1 VSVHPPLNSAPQP
14 RILILGGDAD
24 FNLGD
29 TAILHAICQ
38 CLYAANPKVQ
48 ISLTSKLRDTLL
60 LPGVVRVI
68 HRGLLGLT
76 AYLGAARHQDLLI
89 IGGGGLFQ
97 DDDSRLKMP
106 YWGLIVGSLRLLNN
120 NMAALSLGAG
130 PLRHWESRPLARWI
144 CRSLKSVSVRDQF
157 ARGWL
162 EPCVGHPVDL
172 VPDPAFMLSPAL
184 PEAGR
189 HLIESTGL
197 SVARPIV
204 GVALRRWFHAL
215 GGVVPHLLRAR
226 AGFGRDAGRRELDSL
241 LDQIASALQDIAGTM
256 GAQVLLMP
264 TYNVSH
270 EADEI
275 VCQRLAARLPTLD
288 VRLARISD
296 PALYKS
302 VAGHLRLMISARMHP
317 LILAASMNVPI
328 VGLAY
333 NGKFEGL
340 FDLLGIPR
348 RLVWM
353 NESRNQPV
361 QARIVAL
368 AAEALRDNTDVRA
381 RTQQLGGIVR
391 QRAVELLHVAEERAA
406 RRA

>member
-1 VSVHPPLNSAPQP
+1 MSPP
-14 RILILGGDAD
+14 RILLLGGDSD
-24 FNLGD
+24 HNLGD

-38 CLYAANPKVQ
+38 CLHEANPQVQ
-48 ISLTSKLRDTLL
+48 ISFTSKLRDQASLP
-60 LPGVVRVI
+60 PGVVRII
-68 HRGLLGLT
+68 HRGTLGLN
-76 AYLGAARHQDLLI
+76 AYLGAARHQDLLV

-106 YWGLIVGSLRLLNN
+106 YWGAVVGSLRLLNDN
-120 NMAALSLGAG
+120 IAALSLGAG
-130 PLRHWESRPLARWI
+130 PLKHWESRRIARWI
-144 CRSLKSVSVRDQF
+144 CRALKSVSVRDQF

-162 EPCVGHPVDL
+162 EPCIGRPIDI
-172 VPDPAFMLSPAL
+172 VPDPAFMLRPAP

-189 HLIESTGL
+189 QMIESTGL

-204 GVALRRWFHAL
+204 GVALRRWFHQL
-215 GGVVPHLLRAR
+215 GGVVPHFLRAR
-226 AGFGRDAGRRELDSL
+226 AGIGRDTGRQELDRL
-241 LDQIASALQDIAGTM
+241 LDEVAVALQEISGTM
-256 GAQVLLMP
+256 GAQVLLLP

-270 EADEI
+270 EADEL
-275 VCQRLAARLPTLD
+275 VCQRLAERLPALE

-353 NESRNQPV
+353 NESRNQPAN
-361 QARIVAL
+361 ARIVAL
-368 AAEALRDNTDVRA
+368 AAEALNDKTDLRGRA
-381 RTQQLGGIVR
+381 EQLAAIVR
-391 QRAVELLHVAEERAA
+391 QRAVELLQLAGQRAL

>member
-1 VSVHPPLNSAPQP
+1 MSASPPLNSTRQP
-14 RILILGGDAD
+14 RILILGGDSD

-29 TAILHAICQ
+29 TAILHAICE
-38 CLYAANPKVQ
+38 CLHAANPDVR
-48 ISLTSKLRDTLL
+48 ISITSKLRNTALR
-60 LPGVVRVI
+60 PGVVRVI
-68 HRGLLGLT
+68 HRGTLGMK
-76 AYLGAARHQDLLI
+76 ACLGAARQQDLLI

-106 YWGLIVGSLRLLNN
+106 YWGALVGSLRLLNDN
-120 NMAALSLGAG
+120 IAALSLGAG
-130 PLRHWESRPLARWI
+130 PLRHWESRRVARWI
-144 CRSLKSVSVRDQF
+144 CRSLKTVSVRDQF

-162 EPCVGHPVDL
+162 EPCAGRPIDL
-172 VPDPAFMLSPAL
+172 VPDPAFMLAPAS

-189 HLIESTGL
+189 QLIESTGL
-197 SVARPIV
+197 SLSRPII

-215 GGVVPHLLRAR
+215 GGMVPHVLRSR
-226 AGFGRDAGRRELDSL
+226 AGLGRDAGQRELDRL
-241 LDQIASALQDIAGTM
+241 LDQVASALQDIAGTLR
-256 GAQVLLMP
+256 AQVLLMP
-264 TYNVSH
+264 TYNISH
-270 EADEI
+270 EADEL
-275 VCQRLAARLPTLD
+275 VCQRLAARLPMLD
-288 VRLARISD
+288 IRLARISD

-353 NESRNQPV
+353 NESRNQSV
-361 QARIVAL
+361 QARIVEL
-368 AAEALRDNTDVRA
+368 AAEALRDSTDLRARAQQLEAIVRA
-381 RTQQLGGIVR
+381 
-391 QRAVELLHVAEERAA
+391 RAVELLRIAEERAA

>member
-1 VSVHPPLNSAPQP
+1 MRRGVSTPHP
-14 RILILGGDAD
+14 RILLLGGDSD

-38 CLYAANPKVQ
+38 CLHAANPRVQ
-48 ISLTSKLRDTLL
+48 ISITSKLRDNTARP
-60 LPGVVRVI
+60 PGVVRII
-68 HRGLLGLT
+68 HRGTLGLT
-76 AYLGAARHQDLLI
+76 AYLGAARRQDLII

-106 YWGLIVGSLRLLNN
+106 YWGVVVGSLRLVNN
-120 NMAALSLGAG
+120 NLAALSLGAG
-130 PLRHWESRPLARWI
+130 PLKHWESRHLARWI
-144 CRSLKSVSVRDQF
+144 GRSLKSVSVRDQF
-157 ARGWL
+157 ARHWL
-162 EPCVGHPVDL
+162 EPCVGRPIDL
-172 VPDPAFMLSPAL
+172 VPDPAFMLSPAPL
-184 PEAGR
+184 EAGR
-189 HLIESTGL
+189 QWIESTGL
-197 SVARPIV
+197 SVARPII

-215 GGVVPHLLRAR
+215 GGVVPHMLRSR
-226 AGFGRDAGRRELDSL
+226 AGFGCEAGSRELDSL
-241 LDQIASALQDIAGTM
+241 LDQVAEALRDIAGSM
-256 GAQVLLMP
+256 DAQVLLMP

-275 VCQRLAARLPTLD
+275 VCQRLADRLPSLA

-353 NESRNQPV
+353 NESRNQSV
-361 QARIVAL
+361 HARIVEL
-368 AAEALRDNTDVRA
+368 AAEALRDSTDLRA
-381 RTQQLGGIVR
+381 RAQQLGAIVR
-391 QRAVELLHVAEERAA
+391 QRAVELLHVAEKRAE